1 MSRPARTGAIEWAG
15 ARLSAQPVGSPLQT
29 TTGGSPALVLAAFV
43 ALAVATLL
51 SIYLAVRLYRGYRA
65 GGGPGM
71 ALLGLGL
78 VLLTTVPMVLR
89 LVLANVPDVAPT
101 TRAVAVTASQLCGL
115 LLIVVVIYGRR

>member
-1 MSRPARTGAIEWAG
+1 MTRAAPAVTTASAG
-15 ARLSAQPVGSPLQT
+15 PLQT
-29 TTGGSPALVLAAFV
+29 TTGGSPTLVLAAFV

-51 SIYLAVRLYRGYRA
+51 SLYLAVRLYRGYRT

-101 TRAVAVTASQLCGL
+101 TRAVTVTASQLLGL